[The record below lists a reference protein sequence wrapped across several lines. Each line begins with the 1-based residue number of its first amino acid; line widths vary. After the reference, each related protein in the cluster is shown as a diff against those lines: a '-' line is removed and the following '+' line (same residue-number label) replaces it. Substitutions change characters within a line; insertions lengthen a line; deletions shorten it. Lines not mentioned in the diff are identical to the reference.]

1 MDWHK
6 ENKKIEQNDKTAIET
21 IYIELFKSTLKV
33 SSQIAWKIAYFE
45 NFFWD
50 FSGLVVPKNHGLPKA
65 NVSNFQKT
73 SISFWKL
80 WFTIM
85 INEKDKGKDAAVR
98 EIS

>member
-21 IYIELFKSTLKV
+21 IDIELFKSTLKI

-45 NFFWD
+45 NIFWD
-50 FSGLVVPKNHGLPKA
+50 VSGLVVPKSHGLPKP
-65 NVSNFQKT
+65 NIPNFQKT
-73 SISFWKL
+73 SFVFENFGLQLID
-80 WFTIM
+80 
-85 INEKDKGKDAAVR
+85 EKDEGKDVR